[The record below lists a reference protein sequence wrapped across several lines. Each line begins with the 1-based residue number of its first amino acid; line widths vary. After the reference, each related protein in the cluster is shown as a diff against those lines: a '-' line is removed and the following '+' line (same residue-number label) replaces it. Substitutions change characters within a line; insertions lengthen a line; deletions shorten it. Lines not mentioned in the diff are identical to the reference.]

1 MQLLMCC
8 VCVLVV
14 VGQQSTHMS
23 ARKKPAKQA
32 RTPPASGPERV
43 TKPVDLETFL
53 TLRDLLLCSPN
64 SKEKARATIKLNP
77 ECCLDEDTTE
87 LTRLLGA
94 FDFSIYACDC

>member
-1 MQLLMCC
+1 
-8 VCVLVV
+8 
-14 VGQQSTHMS
+14 MS

-77 ECCLDEDTTE
+77 QIPHVVWEEVCDVHAI
-87 LTRLLGA
+87 RLG
-94 FDFSIYACDC
+94 SVM